1 MTVTA
6 PPERPIGTSEN
17 SGTVPESSNSAK
29 ALHNSFL
36 LSPAIDLFFIINLTW
51 PFIFLID
58 AVGGETV
65 HGSMLFWQVYFVTAP
80 HRWITLFLVM
90 FDRQRTSGRE
100 KSFLVIGGLI
110 VAACLSLK
118 LGTSS
123 LLCLGVIDYLWN
135 AWHFASQH
143 HGIFRLYQRKAHVN
157 LSPTSALVE
166 KFLFRGFL
174 LYVIA
179 RVAGVGWE
187 FSEYSPDW
195 DLSQVDPVMA
205 GIPLFLLVM
214 AGIRTRFAR
223 SSLPGLMYFA
233 SVSLMFLSLLY
244 AAHLERRQ
252 LVIQL
257 SLASAVFHSIEYM
270 AIVMWSSTTPKY
282 RERHDVMGNLA
293 RSWLSFLTFFILF
306 LGVTNYLIAEGYE
319 ETWILINLI
328 VAFLH
333 YAFDGMIWKS
343 RKKKRAEGQHV

>member
-1 MTVTA
+1 
-6 PPERPIGTSEN
+6 
-17 SGTVPESSNSAK
+17 
-29 ALHNSFL
+29 
-36 LSPAIDLFFIINLTW
+36 
-51 PFIFLID
+51 
-58 AVGGETV
+58 
-65 HGSMLFWQVYFVTAP
+65 
-80 HRWITLFLVM
+80 
-90 FDRQRTSGRE
+90 
-100 KSFLVIGGLI
+100 
-110 VAACLSLK
+110 
-118 LGTSS
+118 
-123 LLCLGVIDYLWN
+123 
-135 AWHFASQH
+135 
-143 HGIFRLYQRKAHVN
+143 
-157 LSPTSALVE
+157 
-166 KFLFRGFL
+166 
-174 LYVIA
+174 
-179 RVAGVGWE
+179 
-187 FSEYSPDW
+187 
-195 DLSQVDPVMA
+195 
-205 GIPLFLLVM
+205 
-214 AGIRTRFAR
+214 
-223 SSLPGLMYFA
+223 MYFA